1 MLLVRNQFAYFYE
14 ERDVVSQKFQKS
26 MSKHRYLI

>member
-14 ERDVVSQKFQKS
+14 KRDVVSQKFQKF
-26 MSKHRYLI
+26 MSKCRYLI